1 MRRSSSSLSLRN
13 RMEITEHHKGGG
25 LGSVVGT
32 VVGGVGGAVLGG
44 PMGAM
49 AGASIGGAVGGMID
63 GPPKDPMADAYK
75 AQASAGNAQA
85 AAAVQSA
92 GIQANAARDVAQTN
106 LAIAETQAAAGT
118 RAAQMSAMGGIIGA
132 ALGANTT
139 TEQIKQWT
147 PVEAGSQTIQSWDL
161 AQRWNKTIQMRTAGY
176 QDVAINHEL
185 NGKNWSSLFSD
196 SQWNAL
202 KMIDMTKK
210 DMLASASTFG
220 VKGPGNPYGVDMT
233 EQGFMELMSY
243 KKPDEMLKVDPAV
256 AAQRNQQYQ
265 AWKQDMMKQGKGLVV
280 DLFENPQL
288 AGSSILTMKGK
299 DPLIDPNMAEFMK
312 TMGTG
317 ESTADNAARM
327 NEEIAAI
334 DSKRIKWRS
343 TEGNTPGMGYYFY
356 PDGTMVTDTMQ
367 GGRKITAADIYKM
380 NQDKYNT
387 EVKNIQSKYN
397 DKYRSIQEQKG
408 KWDKAIDALTKG
420 EENEYTAQ
428 IKELMEAGVI
438 DKYGMINAGA
448 LNKYIPPELT
458 TAPAFNAFRDLSP
471 EEQSRYADMYKS
483 LTEVKVD
490 PKLIREETLGS
501 GKVRKTKLN
510 ADGTVSAQAIEGY
523 MTDMTGAE
531 HYVSMQGR
539 GMQDWNDRQMMISGN
554 PFRPGMRAATNVNN
568 YMQEVYGVGGQMGPS
583 NKLAQANQGNKGQSK
598 ALPAPSSSNT
608 TGTGGNLK
616 TPTSKVVQGS
626 SGPSGGSQSKPAG
639 YEGASLMAGGE

>member
-1 MRRSSSSLSLRN
+1 MSVLQRIKDNQFLLF
-13 RMEITEHHKGGG
+13 KGGG

-44 PMGAM
+44 PMGAV

-132 ALGANTT
+132 ALGAHTT

-185 NGKNWSSLFSD
+185 NGKHWSSLFSD

-220 VKGPGNPYGVDMT
+220 IKGPGNPYGVDMT

-256 AAQRNQQYQ
+256 AAQRNAQYA
-265 AWKQDMMKQGKGLVV
+265 AWKADMQKQGKGLVV

-299 DPLIDPNMAEFMK
+299 DPLIDPNMAEFMRQ
-312 TMGTG
+312 MGGPGG
-317 ESTADNAARM
+317 EIADNAGKM

-334 DSKRIKWRS
+334 DAKRIKWRH
-343 TEGNTPGMGYYFY
+343 TEGNSPGMGYYFY

-367 GGRKITAADIYKM
+367 GGRKITAADIYRM

-387 EVKNIQSKYN
+387 EVKTIQDKYN
-397 DKYRSIQEQKG
+397 SNYRSLMEQKG

-428 IKELMEAGVI
+428 IKELMEQGVI

-458 TAPAFNAFRDLSP
+458 TAPEFNAFRDLTP
-471 EEQSRYADMYKS
+471 EEQARYSDMYKG
-483 LTEVKVD
+483 LTEVVVD

-510 ADGTVSAQAIEGY
+510 QDGTVSAQAIEGY

-568 YMQEVYGVGGQMGPS
+568 YMAEVFGVGGQMGPT
-583 NKLAQANQGNKGQSK
+583 NKLAQGNQGNKGQTK
-598 ALPAPSSSNT
+598 ALPGPTSSNT
-608 TGTGGNLK
+608 TSSGSNLK
-616 TPTSKVVQGS
+616 APTSRTVQGS
-626 SGPSGGSQSKPAG
+626 SSGSQSTPAG
-639 YEGASLMAGGE
+639 YEGASLTAGE